1 MNLAQTDIDLAVDSD
16 DPQALID
23 RTKIMLRLNMP
34 YELAVMGVRLARCQH
49 PEAPYWHD
57 HILTRFYNQAVTP
70 DNINI
75 GGGPNFHYP
84 GWRNFDSSEG
94 PLNPWPV
101 KFGPDLRFPVKT
113 KSVGTVYSSH
123 CLEHLD
129 DETVDSVLSDA
140 RRMLR
145 PDGAL
150 VLKLPDFDE
159 VLRRWKA
166 GDNEYFKQWGIDK
179 CVPTWASRGV
189 QDTIDARAAMIFCG
203 WWNDAYGDEFGE
215 RKPDAEGAYHGP
227 SINWPGVESHLFT
240 NDGIYPPS
248 PHEIAGRLR
257 KRAPEGAHFNHQNA
271 WSLEELVD
279 LLLFKHDFSIISTD
293 KAEIQERI
301 QIPGIRDMASI
312 SMYVL
317 AQ

>member
-23 RTKIMLRLNMP
+23 RTKIMLRMNMP

-84 GWRNFDSSEG
+84 GWRNFDSAES

-101 KFGPDLRFPVKT
+101 KFAPDTMFPVKA
-113 KSVGTVYSSH
+113 GTARMVYSSH
-123 CLEHLD
+123 CLEHLND
-129 DETVDSVLSDA
+129 QTVDMVLMEA

-179 CVPTWASRGV
+179 VVKTWASRGV
-189 QDTIDARAAMIFCG
+189 DDTIDARAAMIFCG

-227 SINWPGVESHLFT
+227 IVAEKWFYGEVLANGT
-240 NDGIYPPS
+240 
-248 PHEIAGRLR
+248 PHEIADKFKCYLYQAIG
-257 KRAPEGAHFNHQNA
+257 PQHFNHQNA
-271 WSLEELVD
+271 WSVEELGE
-279 LLLFKHDFSIISTD
+279 LLAKHDFSVISTD
-293 KAEIQERI
+293 KAEIQERL